1 MEKGPSL
8 KELRTQLDRLRTA
21 GRNAEAD
28 DLEIWIDYR
37 LEQARETVEAQIDVM
52 NEGSNRG

>member
-8 KELRTQLDRLRTA
+8 KELQTQLDRLRTA